1 MKVIKT
7 EKAAQAVGPYSQSVD
22 AGDTIYLSGQLGLN
36 AEGEMQE
43 GVEAQA
49 HQSLKNIEILLAE
62 AGLDFTNVVKT
73 LVLLDDINDFKAVN
87 EIYGQCFE
95 EPYPARSAF
104 AVESLPLDGLVEI
117 EVIAK
122 RKTHKYSSLTNSSI

>member
-1 MKVIKT
+1 MKVIKI

-62 AGLDFTNVVKT
+62 AGLDFTNVVKI

-95 EPYPARSAF
+95 EPYPA
-104 AVESLPLDGLVEI
+104 
-117 EVIAK
+117 
-122 RKTHKYSSLTNSSI
+122 